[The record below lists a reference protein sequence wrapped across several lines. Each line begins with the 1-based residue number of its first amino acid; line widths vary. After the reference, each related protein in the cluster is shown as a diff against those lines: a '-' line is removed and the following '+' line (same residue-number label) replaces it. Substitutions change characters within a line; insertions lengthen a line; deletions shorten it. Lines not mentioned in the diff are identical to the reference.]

1 MLGIIRH
8 IFDYSCIE
16 FIDIVYVFNLRH
28 MGNDFNHPYIIGG
41 ILAFIMNEKKLT
53 VLKQN

>member
-1 MLGIIRH
+1 
-8 IFDYSCIE
+8 
-16 FIDIVYVFNLRH
+16 